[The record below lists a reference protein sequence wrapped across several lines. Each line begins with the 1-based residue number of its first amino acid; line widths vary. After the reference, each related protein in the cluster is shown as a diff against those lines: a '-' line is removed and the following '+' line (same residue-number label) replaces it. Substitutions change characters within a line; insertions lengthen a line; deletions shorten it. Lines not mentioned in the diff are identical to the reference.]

1 MADAR
6 VTAMIVASAL
16 FMQNLDSAAVVT
28 ALPSMARDMGEEPT
42 RLGVAITSYLVA
54 LTVFIPVSG
63 YIADRFGAKRVFLI
77 AIALFGAASMACGF
91 SNSLME
97 LVAARVVQ
105 GMAGAMMVPVG
116 RLLLLSGI
124 RKDEMLTAMTWLT
137 MPAMIGPISGPP
149 LGGVLTD
156 LFGWRSVFWINL
168 PVAVI
173 GLIMVAWKIEPLP
186 RTDPGPP
193 DVKGLVLV
201 GGALATLMAGI
212 ETIGRGIFPPGWPEG
227 LMALGV
233 VLTLWA
239 IRHCRATP
247 KPALDL
253 SLLKI
258 PSFRYS
264 TMAGSL
270 FRSGA
275 GGIPF
280 LVPMLLQV
288 GFGWSASEAG
298 FVAFATAL
306 GAFFMKPLT
315 RPILRRFGFRNVIIG
330 NGLLAV
336 LGVASGA
343 MFTPDWPIAAIFT
356 VLALGGLF
364 RSLQFTALNTLA
376 FADTTR
382 MQLSAATS
390 FYGTAQQ
397 LAPALGVVLATASLE
412 VARHVTGDAV
422 LRPADFTAAFLVA
435 AMVVLSSIP
444 FALGLAKDVGS
455 EVSGRKALT
464 ASGPDAEPAAP
475 AQAEAA
481 TGAEQAALPKALA
494 VETIEAERK
503 PL

>member
-1 MADAR
+1 
-6 VTAMIVASAL
+6 
-16 FMQNLDSAAVVT
+16 
-28 ALPSMARDMGEEPT
+28 
-42 RLGVAITSYLVA
+42 
-54 LTVFIPVSG
+54 
-63 YIADRFGAKRVFLI
+63 
-77 AIALFGAASMACGF
+77 
-91 SNSLME
+91 
-97 LVAARVVQ
+97 
-105 GMAGAMMVPVG
+105 MAGAMMVPVG

-149 LGGVLTD
+149 LGGILTD

-212 ETIGRGIFPPGWPEG
+212 ETIGRGIFPTGLPEG
-227 LMALGV
+227 LIALGA
-233 VLTLWA
+233 VLALLA
-239 IRHCRATP
+239 IRHCRTSP

-288 GFGWSASEAG
+288 GFGWRASEAG
-298 FVAFATAL
+298 FIAFATAI
-306 GAFFMKPLT
+306 GAFAMKPLT

-336 LGVASGA
+336 FGVASGA
-343 MFTPDWPIAAIFT
+343 MFTSDWPIAAMFA

-412 VARHVTGDAV
+412 LARHVSGDAV

-435 AMVVLSSIP
+435 AVVVATSIP

-455 EVSGRKALT
+455 EVSGRGLVVAKAVAGQT
-464 ASGPDAEPAAP
+464 GSGPVETGEVAEPVPAP
-475 AQAEAA
+475 QPRTVELSEAD
-481 TGAEQAALPKALA
+481 
-494 VETIEAERK
+494 RK
-503 PL
+503 P